1 MKKLFKLTELRFRAL
16 SFENFL
22 DFQIQAEE
30 VISIINLE
38 MNFKLNNILKN
49 EVLKCH

>member
-1 MKKLFKLTELRFRAL
+1 MKKLFKLTELRFRGI
-16 SFENFL
+16 SFKNIL

-30 VISIINLE
+30 VIYFINLE
-38 MNFKLNNILKN
+38 MNFKLNNMLKN